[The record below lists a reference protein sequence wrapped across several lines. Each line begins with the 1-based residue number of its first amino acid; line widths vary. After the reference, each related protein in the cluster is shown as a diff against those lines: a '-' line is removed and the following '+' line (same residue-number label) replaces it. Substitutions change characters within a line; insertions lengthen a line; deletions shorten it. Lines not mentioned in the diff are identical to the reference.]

1 MNFPSTIWSMR
12 LPLLIATLLLCAT
25 VALGH
30 EEDEGSHVD
39 PALKRYTG
47 QITALGPADG
57 RGDIYSFRAKRMY
70 AETPFGPDELRGWR
84 LTILAGKRYG
94 NVFEVRSN
102 SGDEIFVSAAKGPLN
117 GIKVKE
123 VFVVEH
129 MSPGAAKH

>member
-1 MNFPSTIWSMR
+1 MNFPGSIRSMR
-12 LPLLIATLLLCAT
+12 SSLLAAVLLLCSTA
-25 VALGH
+25 VLGH
-30 EEDEGSHVD
+30 EGEEASHVD
-39 PALKRYTG
+39 PALKRYSG
-47 QITALGPADG
+47 QITALGAPDEK
-57 RGDIYSFRAKRMY
+57 GDIYSFRAKRLY
-70 AETPFGPDELRGWR
+70 ADTPFAPEELRGWR

-129 MSPGAAKH
+129 MRPGAAKH